1 MDNLPASQDGH
12 RNVLETE
19 PKPEPA
25 WLATRVATALG
36 ASFRREEEAAQK
48 MILADWFED
57 LQDHPQRA
65 IEMAFTEWRRSS
77 RFPPSNFE
85 ILSIVR
91 RIVVQTEPDL
101 RSQRLRYAKSWMEA
115 NTTIPDWM
123 DVPQTVLDLFAEGYD
138 APQLRGAGF
147 TVNDPTIE
155 QRNVA
160 QNMAEATS
168 KTRAVVITDEDT
180 AV

>member
-1 MDNLPASQDGH
+1 MDNLPTSQDGQ

-36 ASFRREEEAAQK
+36 PSFRREEEAAQK

-57 LQDHPQRA
+57 LQDQPQKA

-77 RFPPSNFE
+77 RFPPSNYE

-91 RIVVQTEPDL
+91 RIVIKAEPDL

-115 NTTIPDWM
+115 NATIANWM
-123 DVPQTVLDLFAEGYD
+123 DLPETVQDLLAEGYD
-138 APQLRGAGF
+138 PRQLRGAGF
-147 TVNDPTIE
+147 TVHDGTI
-155 QRNVA
+155 QHRNVA
-160 QNMAEATS
+160 AITAEVAAKKAS
-168 KTRAVVITDEDT
+168 QPVAMDGD
-180 AV
+180 AA

>member
-1 MDNLPASQDGH
+1 MDNLPILQDGPK
-12 RNVLETE
+12 NVLETE

-36 ASFRREEEAAQK
+36 KSFRQEEEACQK

-57 LQDHPQRA
+57 LQDQPQKA

-77 RFPPSNFE
+77 RFPPSNYE

-91 RIVVQTEPDL
+91 RIVVKAEPDM
-101 RSQRLRYAKSWMEA
+101 RSQRLRYAKSWLEV

-123 DVPQTVLDLFAEGYD
+123 DIPETVQDLLAAGYD
-138 APQLRGAGF
+138 PRKLRGAGF
-147 TVNDPTIE
+147 TVPVDGIE
-155 QRNVA
+155 QRNVSA
-160 QNMAEATS
+160 MISEIAAKKSSAT
-168 KTRAVVITDEDT
+168 IIQEDSV
-180 AV
+180 A

>member
-1 MDNLPASQDGH
+1 MDNLPALQDGPQS
-12 RNVLETE
+12 VLETE

-36 ASFRREEEAAQK
+36 PSFRREEEAAQK

-57 LQDHPQRA
+57 LQGQPQKA

-77 RFPPSNFE
+77 RFPPSNYE

-91 RIVVQTEPDL
+91 RIVIKAEPDL

-115 NTTIPDWM
+115 NTTIAGWM
-123 DVPQTVLDLFAEGYD
+123 DDPQTVSDLLAEGYD
-138 APQLRGAGF
+138 SRKLRGAGF
-147 TVNDPTIE
+147 TVPDATIT

-160 QNMAEATS
+160 ALISEASGKMTVPES
-168 KTRAVVITDEDT
+168 VKGDA
-180 AV
+180 A